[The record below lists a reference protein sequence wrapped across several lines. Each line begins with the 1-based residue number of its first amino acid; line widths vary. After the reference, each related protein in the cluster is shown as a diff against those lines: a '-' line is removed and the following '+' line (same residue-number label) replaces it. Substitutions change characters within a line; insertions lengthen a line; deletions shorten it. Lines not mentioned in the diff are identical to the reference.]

1 MKKHVFHPLILLSMM
16 TLVFF
21 GCGESSMD
29 DEPKSN
35 IRSIMSFIIKPAPNA
50 GNVQTQHQ
58 GVIDETNKTI
68 TIKLPQH
75 LDLTAVRPSIIAG
88 PWATVYPQNL
98 EAVDFTADI
107 IEYTV
112 TAQSGKQAVYTVI
125 KDMSYRYSQAQ
136 IYALSFPAII
146 DSETGEPVRALA
158 VESDKTIRVEVPKG
172 TDVTHL
178 TPLLELSPDSYN
190 AVFTQSWNTPQ
201 DFTDPVSYTLTSEDG
216 NKTVKYTVTV
226 TEKQED

>member
-1 MKKHVFHPLILLSMM
+1 MKKHVFHPGILLFMM
-16 TLVFF
+16 TLAFSA
-21 GCGESSMD
+21 CGENSMD
-29 DEPKSN
+29 DEPKYN
-35 IRSIMSFIIKPAPNA
+35 IRSIVSFIIKPAPNA

-58 GVIDETNKTI
+58 GIIDETNKTI

-75 LDLTAVRPSIIAG
+75 LDLTAIRPSITTG

-98 EAVDFTADI
+98 EAVDFTADG

-125 KDMSYRYSQAQ
+125 KDMTYRYSKAQ
-136 IYALSFPAII
+136 IYALSFPSVI
-146 DSETGEPVRALA
+146 DPETGEPVRALA
-158 VESDKTIRVEVPKG
+158 VESAKTIRVEVPKG

-190 AVFTQSWNTPQ
+190 ALFTQPWEVPQ
-201 DFTDPVSYTLTSEDG
+201 DFTNPVSYTLTSEDG
-216 NKTVKYTVTV
+216 SRTVTYTVTV
-226 TEKQED
+226 EEKPQK

>member
-75 LDLTAVRPSIIAG
+75 LDLTAVRPSIITG

-146 DSETGEPVRALA
+146 DPETGEPVRALA
-158 VESDKTIRVEVPKG
+158 VESDKTIRVEVPEG

-201 DFTDPVSYTLTSEDG
+201 DFTNPVSYTLTSEDG
-216 NKTVKYTVTV
+216 SKTVKYIVTV

>member
-146 DSETGEPVRALA
+146 DPETGEPVRALA
-158 VESDKTIRVEVPKG
+158 VESDKTIRVEVPEG

-201 DFTDPVSYTLTSEDG
+201 DFTNPVSYTLTSEDG
-216 NKTVKYTVTV
+216 SKTVKYIVTV